1 MVCGHVGVQI
11 GLAVLAVG
19 TQGKPSGNEDLLSF
33 LEVVDDAAP
42 VTADLVV
49 GRTLLLSEASLAATR
64 NAMNSLPSFPVLIS
78 ASATRLPIRSIFCNI
93 VSLVLSVINWL
104 LLRS

>member
-19 TQGKPSGNEDLLSF
+19 TQGKSSGNEDLLSF

-49 GRTLLLSEASLAATR
+49 GRTLLLSGGFTCGYTECDEFAS
-64 NAMNSLPSFPVLIS
+64 
-78 ASATRLPIRSIFCNI
+78 
-93 VSLVLSVINWL
+93 VLSCLDFRIGDEIADKIDFL
-104 LLRS
+104 